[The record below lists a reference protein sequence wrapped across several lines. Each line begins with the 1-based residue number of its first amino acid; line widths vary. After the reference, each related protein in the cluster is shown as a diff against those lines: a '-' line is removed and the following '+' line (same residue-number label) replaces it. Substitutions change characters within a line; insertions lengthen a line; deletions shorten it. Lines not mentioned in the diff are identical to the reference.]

1 MGWNCEE
8 DGCERTGSFG
18 YRDADGKSKGDVM
31 CREHREADMINLKAP
46 KCSIRGCYKAPSRGY
61 EVDKK
66 NKYCDNHATEEMV
79 IIRRE
84 CATEGCKVTP
94 NYGFERSR
102 THCFT
107 HKQPGMGKPNTVARA
122 RDFTGPRV
130 SAATLLGV
138 AAVARAVAMAAE
150 DEVRQIV

>member
-1 MGWNCEE
+1 MFSVCIVSPHSP
-8 DGCERTGSFG
+8 CFLP
-18 YRDADGKSKGDVM
+18 DAHGKAKGDVM

-46 KCSIRGCYKAPSRGY
+46 KCSIRGCYKAPSRDYIRGRQK
-61 EVDKK
+61 EQILRQSRHTK
-66 NKYCDNHATEEMV
+66 EMV

-84 CATEGCKVTP
+84 CATEGCKVAP

-122 RDFTGPRV
+122 RDLHVGVQEYQSF
-130 SAATLLGV
+130 ATV
-138 AAVARAVAMAAE
+138 RAISHKQHHVCDM
-150 DEVRQIV
+150 